1 MSFFLRYFGATP
13 SPSRNA
19 DDDRWWGGGHASQSV
34 AGVKVDADTALKIST
49 VWACRA
55 LLAETIAS
63 LPLVVF
69 RSLAGDGRER
79 ARNHPLYPVL
89 HDQPN
94 ETQTAAEFREMM
106 TGHAIMTGNAFAQIK
121 PGPRGPVDQLDPI
134 HPDRIPRSNMERLP
148 NGRLRYKVR
157 QDDGSVRT
165 FNQEDIF
172 HLRGP
177 SKDGIWGMSVIDYA
191 IDSFGLTLAA
201 ERYGGRFFRN
211 DSRPGGVLKSP
222 KTLSDGAAKRLK
234 SGWEA
239 AHTAGNQHRVAILEE
254 GLEWQQIGISP
265 EEAQFLESREFQA
278 EDVCRWFRVPPHM
291 VGLTSKATSWGS
303 GIENLGLGFVTY
315 TLLPWLTRWT
325 QSISRDLILAPD
337 TYFADFI
344 VEALLRGD
352 IASRYNAYAIAIQ
365 WGILNPNEARRLEN
379 LNPRTD
385 PGGDAYLQ
393 PLNMSPVGA
402 DGFGAE
408 TQRPR
413 AVIGLNGH
421 GPRIAQD
428 VAVQEVA
435 TRDVAT
441 HYRLLAEEAAG
452 RLVRKERAAVTRIYE
467 RNDDVAANVQA
478 FYRSHVDL
486 VAQTMRMPL
495 AAAERY
501 CTDQADAVL
510 QAGGWL
516 EMDADTVVRLADV
529 ATLNGEESYG

>member
-13 SPSRNA
+13 SPSRNP
-19 DDDRWWGGGHASQSV
+19 DDDRWWDGSAATQSV
-34 AGVKVDADTALKIST
+34 AGVRVDADTALKIST

-69 RSLAGDGRER
+69 RSLPDGGRER
-79 ARNHPLYPVL
+79 ARNNPLYAVL

-94 ETQTAAEFREMM
+94 GTQTAAEFREMM
-106 TGHAIMTGNAFAQIK
+106 TGHVVMTGNAFAQIK
-121 PGPRGPVDQLDPI
+121 PGPRGAVDQLEPI
-134 HPDRIPRSNMERLP
+134 HPERIPRTNVERLP
-148 NGRLRYKVR
+148 NGRLRYKVK
-157 QDDGSVRT
+157 QDDGGTRT
-165 FNQEDIF
+165 FNQDDIF

-191 IDSFGLTLAA
+191 IDSFGLTMAA

-211 DSRPGGVLKSP
+211 DSRPGGALRTPSK
-222 KTLSDGAAKRLK
+222 LSKEAAVRLK
-234 SGWEA
+234 AGWEA
-239 AHTAGNQHRVAILEE
+239 AHTGGNQHRVAVLEE

-325 QSISRDLILAPD
+325 QAISRDLILAPD
-337 TYFADFI
+337 KYFADFI
-344 VEALLRGD
+344 VEGLLRGD

-365 WGILNPNEARRLEN
+365 WGIMNPNETRRLEN
-379 LNPRTD
+379 MNPRTD
-385 PGGDAYLQ
+385 PGGDAYLTPMNMDSSSSEAMAKAIRQ
-393 PLNMSPVGA
+393 AFGLTPQMFAHEQNHPLPSPPPERGREMGA
-402 DGFGAE
+402 
-408 TQRPR
+408 
-413 AVIGLNGH
+413 
-421 GPRIAQD
+421 
-428 VAVQEVA
+428 
-435 TRDVAT
+435 

-452 RLVRKERAAVTRIYE
+452 RLVRKEKAAMVRAWEKHGADGWETAVFE
-467 RNDDVAANVQA
+467 
-478 FYRSHVDL
+478 FYTNHAEL

-495 AAAERY
+495 AK
-501 CTDQADAVL
+501 ADAYCQGMSGDLLAFGVERVFANEAFL
-510 QAGGWL
+510 IGH
-516 EMDADTVVRLADV
+516 LADM
-529 ATLNGEESYG
+529 ATESS